1 LGLLRAL
8 NDAIDK
14 NTVDRA
20 WRRSEQVDW
29 AAWAARNGWT
39 YQAQAP
45 ELATTWRDF
54 DGIEDYRHLMTTK
67 LYDHSVAAF
76 ECIAHQ
82 HLSFGDA
89 PGVLGVNGYLIVRLP
104 AVVAEPYA
112 SQRMH
117 KTLRGFGA
125 RLPAQYNAQFRNQDL
140 IAVHNGL
147 HDPRRLQ
154 GEAESIARLIS
165 KAPRDFWRA

>member
-1 LGLLRAL
+1 MGFLRAL

-14 NTVDRA
+14 NTVNRA
-20 WRRSEQVDW
+20 WGRSKQVDW

-39 YQAQAP
+39 YQPQAP
-45 ELATTWRDF
+45 ELANAWRDF
-54 DGIEDYRHLMTTK
+54 DGIEDYRHLMTTT
-67 LYDHSVAAF
+67 LHDRSVTAF
-76 ECIAHQ
+76 ECIAHR
-82 HLSFGDA
+82 HLSFGAA

-104 AVVAEPYA
+104 AAVAEPYA

-117 KTLRGFGA
+117 KTLRSFGVG
-125 RLPAQYNAQFRNQDL
+125 LPAQYNAHFQNQDL

-154 GEAESIARLIS
+154 GEADWIARLIS